1 MNKDAVSRSKK
12 RSVLSFFLY
21 LCIALSSLCVVFLS
35 VTANPNTFVKE
46 FTQPSYVANVK
57 EDVVQYTRD
66 MCLNNSL
73 PDDFIEST
81 ITYDKIYNIENAY
94 IQGEFGTSLEFT
106 TESYKNLLNQFKE
119 DVFESVN
126 EMVQSR
132 NIEIEQSVKDTAVET
147 FAQQVTD
154 YTAKATS
161 FGYIRQVK
169 SFCELSKTVCSII
182 LSICLA
188 GSIGLIV
195 AITLRTSRKYRVM
208 RSISYSF
215 GSAAVMNL
223 IVAAAVCIV
232 KATKNLVIYPTYL
245 VDVFIRWVDDSLN
258 SVLTCAGILAIIFVA
273 FACFTLKLKRD
284 SQA

>member
-1 MNKDAVSRSKK
+1 MKLNYNKAE
-12 RSVLSFFLY
+12 FFASY
-21 LCIALSSLCVVFLS
+21 G
-35 VTANPNTFVKE
+35 TFS
-46 FTQPSYVANVK
+46 QIP
-57 EDVVQYTRD
+57 
-66 MCLNNSL
+66 
-73 PDDFIEST
+73 
-81 ITYDKIYNIENAY
+81 
-94 IQGEFGTSLEFT
+94 
-106 TESYKNLLNQFKE
+106 
-119 DVFESVN
+119 
-126 EMVQSR
+126 QSQ

-147 FAQQVTD
+147 FAKQVID

-284 SQA
+284 SQQ